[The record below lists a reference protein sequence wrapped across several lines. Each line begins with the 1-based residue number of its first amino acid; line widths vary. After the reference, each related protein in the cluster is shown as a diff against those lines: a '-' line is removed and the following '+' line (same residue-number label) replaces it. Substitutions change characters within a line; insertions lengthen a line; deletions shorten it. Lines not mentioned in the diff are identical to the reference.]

1 MMNIVRTVKNGKK
14 VTTAIVTD
22 CMFDAVKRI
31 EKRFFN
37 PTDAEECVL
46 PNIDK
51 ALMNDKFASSVRL
64 ADGDTYSEAE
74 GESLAVKKNMEKHN
88 RAFTKAIINWQVAM
102 LQDIK
107 RVSPE
112 TFEDALNKVK

>member
-14 VTTAIVTD
+14 VTTAIVD
-22 CMFDAVKRI
+22 GCMFDAIKRI
-31 EKRFFN
+31 EKRFFVN
-37 PTDAEECVL
+37 KDAEECVL
-46 PNIDK
+46 PNMDK
-51 ALMNDKFASSVRL
+51 ALMHDKFASSVRL

-88 RAFTKAIINWQVAM
+88 RAFKKAITDWQAAM
-102 LQDIK
+102 LKDIM

-112 TFEDALNKVK
+112 TFEDALNKIK